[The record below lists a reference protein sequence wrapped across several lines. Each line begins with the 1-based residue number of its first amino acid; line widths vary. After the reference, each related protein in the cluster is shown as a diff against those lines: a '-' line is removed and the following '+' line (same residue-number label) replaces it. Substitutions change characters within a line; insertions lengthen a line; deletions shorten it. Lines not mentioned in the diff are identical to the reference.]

1 MGMFQNFMLKQA
13 LKSKLK
19 DLPEEQREMVMQAVE
34 KNPEFFKKI
43 GDEIQK
49 RVKAGASEMTAT
61 MQVMRE
67 HQGEL
72 QKIMKR

>member
-13 LKSKLK
+13 MKAKLK
-19 DLPEEQREMVMQAVE
+19 DVPQDQQDMIMALVE
-34 KNPEFFKKI
+34 KHPEFFKKI

-49 RVKAGASEMTAT
+49 KVKAGASEMTAT
-61 MQVMRE
+61 MSVMRE

-72 QKIMKR
+72 QKLMK

>member
-19 DLPEEQREMVMQAVE
+19 DLPEEQREMVLKAVE

-43 GDEIQK
+43 GDEIQR
-49 RVKAGASEMTAT
+49 RVKAGSSEMAAT
-61 MQVMRE
+61 MSVMRE
-67 HQGEL
+67 NQGEL
-72 QKIMKR
+72 QKLMK